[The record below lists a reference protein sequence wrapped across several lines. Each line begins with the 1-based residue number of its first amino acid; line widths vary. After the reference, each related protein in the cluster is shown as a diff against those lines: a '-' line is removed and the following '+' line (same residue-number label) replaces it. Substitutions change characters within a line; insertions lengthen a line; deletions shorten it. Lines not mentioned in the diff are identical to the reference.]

1 LASLQVN
8 KWQQAFNL
16 EYDSL
21 MKNWIWTLVDL
32 SSNWST
38 INCKWVLRKT
48 YDIDGPILWFKARL
62 VTHGFYKVEKIHYQE
77 FFSTLIKKTNY
88 KSFFLWLQI

>member
-1 LASLQVN
+1 LSSLQAN
-8 KWQQAFNL
+8 KWQQVFNL

-21 MKNWIWTLVDL
+21 VKNWIWTLVDL

-38 INCKWVLRKT
+38 INCKWVLRKA
-48 YDIDGPILWFKARL
+48 YNVDGPIVWLKARL
-62 VTHGFYKVEKIHYQE
+62 MAHGFFKVEKIDYQE
-77 FFSTLIKKTNY
+77 LFSPLIKKTYY